1 MKSEYLIKE
10 GPYCYECGEY
20 LGPEYSDGDCC
31 IECWE
36 KKNDKR
42 SAPDRQNSGDGNE

>member
-20 LGPEYSDGDCC
+20 LGSEYSDGDLC
-31 IECWE
+31 IECWNKQNGFEDQTE
-36 KKNDKR
+36 KEP
-42 SAPDRQNSGDGNE
+42 S